1 MAGIG
6 KPNFNLIDQ
15 DGHEVTEAS
24 YTGKWLLVYFGFT
37 HCRVV
42 CPRSLNRLTQV
53 LESLPERLVE
63 KLQPLYISVDPERDR
78 PDVMKQFLEN
88 GFQRF
93 TGLTGSPEQVEA
105 AKDAFKVFA
114 QRKPD
119 PDDADGY
126 AVPHTSFTYLIG
138 PDGCYVTHWI
148 ESKSK
153 DEIVPDLRQRLE

>member
-1 MAGIG
+1 
-6 KPNFNLIDQ
+6 
-15 DGHEVTEAS
+15 
-24 YTGKWLLVYFGFT
+24 
-37 HCRVV
+37 
-42 CPRSLNRLTQV
+42 
-53 LESLPERLVE
+53 
-63 KLQPLYISVDPERDR
+63 
-78 PDVMKQFLEN
+78 MKQFLED

-119 PDDADGY
+119 PDDPDGY

>member
-6 KPNFNLIDQ
+6 KPNFNLIDH

-78 PDVMKQFLEN
+78 PDVMKQFLED

-119 PDDADGY
+119 PDDPDGY